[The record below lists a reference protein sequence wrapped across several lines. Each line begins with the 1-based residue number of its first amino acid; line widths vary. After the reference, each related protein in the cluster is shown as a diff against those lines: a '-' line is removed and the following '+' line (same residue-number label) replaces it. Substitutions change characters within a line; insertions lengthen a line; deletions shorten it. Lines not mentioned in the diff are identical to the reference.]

1 MVELHESTVNSL
13 NSPSHDQLSG
23 DFAVLT
29 SAHLT
34 PLTSLFERFFNY

>member
-1 MVELHESTVNSL
+1 MVELHASTVNSL

-29 SAHLT
+29 SAHLMPRGFT
-34 PLTSLFERFFNY
+34 VSKPF